1 MLFILCEGKMK
12 VNYKKTILQRID
24 DEKLKAARDV
34 KKIESIELTYEEWS
48 ELLDYLDRHPAH
60 YLKGNAVSASNWDL
74 TELTYDGIK
83 LFQETRMV

>member
-1 MLFILCEGKMK
+1 MK

-48 ELLDYLDRHPAH
+48 ELLDYIERYPG
-60 YLKGNAVSASNWDL
+60 YNIQNNYVSAAKDDL

-83 LFQETRMV
+83 IFQETRMV

>member
-1 MLFILCEGKMK
+1 MK
-12 VNYKKTILQRID
+12 VNYKKTILQLID

-48 ELLDYLDRHPAH
+48 ELLDYIERYPG
-60 YLKGNAVSASNWDL
+60 YNIQNNCVSAAKYDL

-83 LFQETRMV
+83 IFQETRMV

>member
-1 MLFILCEGKMK
+1 MK

-48 ELLDYLDRHPAH
+48 ELLDYIERYPG
-60 YLKGNAVSASNWDL
+60 YNIKNNCVSAAKHDL

-83 LFQETRMV
+83 IFQETRMV